1 MKNRK
6 IGLHT
11 FMAVPAFA
19 LYCLFFIYPL
29 TKGIG
34 MSLTNWNGY
43 GQAEFIGLKN
53 FVDFFKDSRAISDIK
68 TTVLFA
74 LGSAPL
80 LNIVGLLYALLMNSK
95 FKGKSVA
102 RACIYMP
109 AIISPLIMG
118 YIWYLLLQPGRGVIF
133 NLLNQMGHPEW
144 FPNWMSSYTSEIV
157 VLVLVNVW
165 QYAGMTMIIYL
176 AGLQNISQDLYDAA
190 MIDGATGWQ
199 SFRFITLPLLVPS
212 IRINVV
218 TNIIGY
224 CATPDTGCIS
234 NALAYNVQT
243 DDVGKYVEIQVPSLE
258 YWDMIYIRYN
268 DNTLTDTVEAENSI
282 LTNVST
288 NNNHGGY
295 SGTGFVDSYGK
306 AGDAVTMDFFV
317 PETGDYKLSFVYS
330 AAVDGT
336 PKRELYINA
345 YGYDSISFPATSN
358 WEEWNTSETTVHLRA
373 GIQRMV
379 VYCGN
384 ADDGYINFDC
394 VHIFKSA

>member
-157 VLVLVNVW
+157 C
-165 QYAGMTMIIYL
+165 ACSRECL
-176 AGLQNISQDLYDAA
+176 AVCCL
-190 MIDGATGWQ
+190 
-199 SFRFITLPLLVPS
+199 
-212 IRINVV
+212 
-218 TNIIGY
+218 
-224 CATPDTGCIS
+224 
-234 NALAYNVQT
+234 T
-243 DDVGKYVEIQVPSLE
+243 DDYLFGRLAEHLARFVRCS
-258 YWDMIYIRYN
+258 N
-268 DNTLTDTVEAENSI
+268 D
-282 LTNVST
+282 
-288 NNNHGGY
+288 
-295 SGTGFVDSYGK
+295 
-306 AGDAVTMDFFV
+306 
-317 PETGDYKLSFVYS
+317 
-330 AAVDGT
+330 
-336 PKRELYINA
+336 
-345 YGYDSISFPATSN
+345 
-358 WEEWNTSETTVHLRA
+358 
-373 GIQRMV
+373 
-379 VYCGN
+379 
-384 ADDGYINFDC
+384 
-394 VHIFKSA
+394 

>member
-133 NLLNQMGHPEW
+133 NLLNQIGHPEW

-218 TNIIGY
+218 TNIIGSLSVFDIVMSLTSGGPGY
-224 CATPDTGCIS
+224 
-234 NALAYNVQT
+234 QT
-243 DDVGKYVEIQVPSLE
+243 ETLS
-258 YWDMIYIRYN
+258 IYIMRMCYGSK
-268 DNTLTDTVEAENSI
+268 T
-282 LTNVST
+282 
-288 NNNHGGY
+288 GY
-295 SGTGFVDSYGK
+295 ST
-306 AGDAVTMDFFV
+306 AVAMIMFLIV
-317 PETGDYKLSFVYS
+317 LIPVL
-330 AAVDGT
+330 
-336 PKRELYINA
+336 
-345 YGYDSISFPATSN
+345 IS
-358 WEEWNTSETTVHLRA
+358 LRLT
-373 GIQRMV
+373 RTK
-379 VYCGN
+379 
-384 ADDGYINFDC
+384 D
-394 VHIFKSA
+394 